1 MRVVV
6 VELINGLQLGLEHV
20 SGDEEDEYEGLIAL
34 NLFFF
39 RFVFMKMKEQ

>member
-6 VELINGLQLGLEHV
+6 VELINGLQLGLEQV

>member
-6 VELINGLQLGLEHV
+6 VELINGLQLGIEHV

-34 NLFFF
+34 NIFFF
-39 RFVFMKMKEQ
+39 RFVIMKMKEE

>member
-6 VELINGLQLGLEHV
+6 VELINGCQLGIEHV

-34 NLFFF
+34 NIFFF
-39 RFVFMKMKEQ
+39 RFVFMKMKEE

>member
-1 MRVVV
+1 MRVVF
-6 VELINGLQLGLEHV
+6 VELINGCQLGIEHV
-20 SGDEEDEYEGLIAL
+20 QGDDEDDYVGLIAL